1 MLMNLQHD
9 KVSSGS
15 TAAAVVDARRDVAT
29 IAISALLLA
38 LLIIPQL
45 DGVFLIA

>member
-9 KVSSGS
+9 KRSSGS